1 VDVTYTVAEL
11 NRVIARAL
19 QRAFPDEVW
28 VSGEIRN
35 LTRHSSGHVYFTLID
50 GEVGEPV
57 PQLPVVL
64 FAGDKEAVNR
74 ALVRVSAGRMVDGM
88 QVRIRGMVGHQPGR
102 GVVQLRMRWI
112 DTEYTLGRLAA
123 ERRAVLEGLAAAGLL
138 DRQGTLPLPVA
149 PERIGL
155 VTSVGSAA
163 HADFLDELRRS
174 GFGFVVVESH
184 ATVQGVGAAESIVA
198 ALAALAAHRPE
209 VVALVRGG
217 GAQTD
222 LAVFDSAPVAR
233 AVATAPFPVLTGI
246 GHEIDET
253 VADRVAARSVKTPT
267 ACAQLV
273 VGMVRGF
280 TERLAVGERGLH
292 HVAER
297 VTLRAGRSLDER
309 VRRLALVTSTRF
321 GSHRIDLARTGHRLD
336 TAATGALRGHD
347 RHLDR
352 VTAGVLGGVAAVL
365 DTAVARSE
373 RAGRRLLAAPRA
385 LAAERRRLD
394 GLAGVVRA
402 NDPGRMLARGWSV
415 TRTVSGSLVRSP
427 RGVAIGDHV
436 VTTVAGGTL
445 RSVVE
450 GAEQSEGTAR

>member
-35 LTRHSSGHVYFTLID
+35 LNRHSSGHVYFTLID
-50 GEVGEPV
+50 GEAGEPV
-57 PQLPVVL
+57 AQLPVVL

-138 DRQGTLPLPVA
+138 DRQATLPLPVA

-184 ATVQGVGAAESIVA
+184 AAVQGVGAAESIVA
-198 ALAALAAHRPE
+198 ALAALPAHRPE

-222 LAVFDSAPVAR
+222 LAVFDSEPVAR
-233 AVATAPFPVLTGI
+233 AVATAPFPVVTGI

-280 TERLAVGERGLH
+280 TERLAVAERGLH
-292 HVAER
+292 HVSER

-309 VRRLALVTSTRF
+309 VRRLALVTSTQF
-321 GSHRIDLARTGHRLD
+321 GSHRIDLARAGHRLD

-347 RHLDR
+347 RYLDR
-352 VTAGVLGGVAAVL
+352 VTAGIIGGAAAVL
-365 DTAVARSE
+365 DTAFARSD
-373 RAGRRLLAAPRA
+373 RAGRRLRAAPRA

-415 TRTVSGSLVRSP
+415 TRTSGGSLVRSP
-427 RGVAIGDHV
+427 RNVAIGDQV

-445 RSVVE
+445 HSVVE
-450 GAEQSEGTAR
+450 LAEQPEGTAR

>member
-1 VDVTYTVAEL
+1 MDSTYTVAEL

-35 LTRHSSGHVYFTLID
+35 LKRPPSGHVYFTLVD
-50 GEVGEPV
+50 ADAGEPV
-57 PQLPVVL
+57 PQLPVAL

-74 ALVRVSAGRMVDGM
+74 ALMRVSAGRMVDGM

-138 DRQGTLPLPVA
+138 DRQGSLPLPVA

-174 GFGFVVVESH
+174 GFGFVVLASH

-198 ALAALAAHRPE
+198 ALAALGAHRPD

-222 LAVFDSAPVAR
+222 LAVFDSEPVAR

-253 VADRVAARSVKTPT
+253 VADRVAARAVKTPT

-280 TERLAVGERGLH
+280 AERLAVAERGVH
-292 HVAER
+292 HVSER
-297 VTLRAGRSLDER
+297 VTLRAGRSLDDR
-309 VRRLALVTSTRF
+309 ARRLALVTSTRF
-321 GSHRIDLARTGHRLD
+321 ASHRIGLARAAHRLD
-336 TAATGALRGHD
+336 TAATSALRGHGRHID
-347 RHLDR
+347 RDAAVL
-352 VTAGVLGGVAAVL
+352 TAVAAAVL
-365 DTAVARSE
+365 DTAAARSDL
-373 RAGRRLLAAPRA
+373 AARRLLAAPRA
-385 LAAERRRLD
+385 LVRERRRLD
-394 GLAGVVRA
+394 GLAGVARA
-402 NDPGRMLARGWSV
+402 HDPRRMLGRGWSV
-415 TRTVSGSLVRSP
+415 TRTTGGSLVRSP
-427 RGVAIGDHV
+427 GDVSVGDHV
-436 VTTVAGGTL
+436 VTTVAGGAL
-445 RSVVE
+445 HSVVE
-450 GAEQSEGTAR
+450 GSERAEGTVL